1 MSSIVVT
8 VVIFFSLFVSS
19 TNAQNE
25 TESGGGAASNETA
38 SNNETATEAPLAE
51 GGNETVANTTA
62 APPATEAAPVINLDP
77 SVGCY
82 CPGGSEL
89 ADFSFDDL
97 KIIHQVIDSKR
108 REAQQE
114 FTKTSLPDDVPVVE
128 RSTLPSAE
136 VLTSMFPDL
145 GDGFTIDT
153 WVSSLS
159 EITRPAIKEITNL
172 TWTKMNQRLGAA
184 DAIRLARAKFDY
196 SAFGIVIAA
205 PTQAPA
211 AAAEAPEDTEA
222 PAQTEAPA
230 GDDPEAPAGD
240 NAEAQTEAPA
250 GDNAEAPAGD
260 NAETPVEKRKKRQ
273 LTTTT
278 LVNHSN

>member
-1 MSSIVVT
+1 MSSIAVSILIVV
-8 VVIFFSLFVSS
+8 SLFVSS
-19 TNAQNE
+19 SNAQNE
-25 TESGGGAASNETA
+25 TESGAASSNETV
-38 SNNETATEAPLAE
+38 TEAPLAE

-62 APPATEAAPVINLDP
+62 APPVTEAAPVIELDP

-89 ADFSFDDL
+89 IDFSFDDL

-114 FTKTSLPDDVPVVE
+114 FTKTSIPEDVPVVE

-184 DAIRLARAKFDY
+184 DSIRLARAKFDY
-196 SAFGIVIAA
+196 SALGIVIAA
-205 PTQAPA
+205 PTEAPA
-211 AAAEAPEDTEA
+211 PATEAPAPEVPAATEAPAGTEA

-230 GDDPEAPAGD
+230 GDGD
-240 NAEAQTEAPA
+240 ATEAPA
-250 GDNAEAPAGD
+250 VEPTDPPAEG
-260 NAETPVEKRKKRQ
+260 RKKRQ

-278 LVNHSN
+278 LVKQFILHTII